1 LHRSGRRRQPQ
12 ALRIGLPLVFIA
24 LAIAGAI
31 AGASF
36 GTQIIRS
43 LIEATTPQGPAVP
56 NGDPPSGPPITDPST
71 DPPPGTATT
80 VEINVPAK
88 TFHAVQIGAYSDRA
102 SAMSAAAAAQE
113 RELPSAVWEPGPG
126 GDSLFRVRCGIVPAR
141 AAAEL
146 LLPSVRAAGYGDS
159 FVTSFNTVAMSI
171 SVSSTAAEYLE
182 AFKGATEGLHDL
194 MTKIAEAYDA
204 YVTGGRSASA
214 LRAKMEPVT
223 QAAERVRLAL
233 AALTPP
239 ADLKERHD
247 VLLGMINMAD
257 AAVVEL
263 DELAAGNAAKY
274 QRAMSEYMGFV
285 TAYSRL
291 CATWR

>member
-1 LHRSGRRRQPQ
+1 MHRSGRRRQPQ
-12 ALRIGLPLVFIA
+12 ALRIGLPLFFIA
-24 LAIAGAI
+24 LAIAGAV

-36 GTQIIRS
+36 GAQIIRS
-43 LIEATTPQGPAVP
+43 LIEATTPQAPTVP
-56 NGDPPSGPPITDPST
+56 NGDVPPGPPITGPPV
-71 DPPPGTATT
+71 DPPPGAITT
-80 VEINVPAK
+80 VEIKVPAK
-88 TFHAVQIGAYSDRA
+88 LFHAVQIGAYSDRA
-102 SAMSAAAAAQE
+102 SAMSAAAGAQE
-113 RELPSAVWEPGPG
+113 RELPSAVWEPTPG
-126 GDSLFRVRCGIVPAR
+126 GDSLFRVRCGITPTR

-146 LLPSVRAAGYGDS
+146 LLPSVRGAGYSDS
-159 FVTSFNTVAMSI
+159 FVTSFSTAEMSI

-182 AFKGATEGLHDL
+182 AFKGATEGLHEL
-194 MTKIAEAYDA
+194 MTAMAEAYDA
-204 YVTGGRSASA
+204 YATGGRSAAA

-223 QAAERVRLAL
+223 RVAERVRLAL

-263 DELAAGNAAKY
+263 DELAAGKDAKY